1 MVKDKIKIICSH
13 CKGNGYLTMYL
24 ETIQQKVTAQCPKC
38 DSEGEIYNEDFEIYS
53 NGCNIFPEEK
63 NYFFADGTT
72 ITSNKLQKQKAYLQS
87 QLRKAGKEIKEL
99 KGKLK

>member
-38 DSEGEIYNEDFEIYS
+38 DSEGEIYNEDFEI
-53 NGCNIFPEEK
+53 
-63 NYFFADGTT
+63 
-72 ITSNKLQKQKAYLQS
+72 
-87 QLRKAGKEIKEL
+87 R
-99 KGKLK
+99 